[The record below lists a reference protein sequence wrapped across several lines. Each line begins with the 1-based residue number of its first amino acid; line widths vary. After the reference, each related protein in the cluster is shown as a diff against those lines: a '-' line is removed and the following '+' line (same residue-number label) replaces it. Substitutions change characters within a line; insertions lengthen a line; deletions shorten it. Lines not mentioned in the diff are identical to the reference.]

1 MGQEIYIKHSIVS
14 HHLTLPIDIWD
25 SYGIMNMMASIGAM
39 RGLIQEGEM
48 SESEAEELDRLAK
61 ETREKGVSWKSL
73 KAELGL

>member
-1 MGQEIYIKHSIVS
+1 
-14 HHLTLPIDIWD
+14 
-25 SYGIMNMMASIGAM
+25 MNMMASIEAK

>member
-1 MGQEIYIKHSIVS
+1 
-14 HHLTLPIDIWD
+14 
-25 SYGIMNMMASIGAM
+25 MMASVRIKQELE
-39 RGLIQEGEM
+39 RGVEA

>member
-1 MGQEIYIKHSIVS
+1 M
-14 HHLTLPIDIWD
+14 D
-25 SYGIMNMMASIGAM
+25 MMASIEAK
-39 RGLIQEGEM
+39 RGLIQEGKM